1 MSLGIWRNASAKRK
15 RILSTIAIFIIALIV
30 TVVGSLMPVDPQQ
43 ARQINNDLNQTV
55 TAAQQNGTLVQ
66 SIFSNNFMITLIMFV
81 PVLGPVFGFYTLFS
95 TGTAINA
102 IAIAQGYPLFLVL
115 FSLVLT
121 PVFWLE
127 FAAYSTA
134 LAESIWLFRRILQGR
149 GLRELKNLGILV
161 AVCAG
166 LLFLG
171 AVIEAWLI
179 SIGI

>member
-1 MSLGIWRNASAKRK
+1 MSLGIWKNASPKRK
-15 RILSTIAIFIIALIV
+15 RILSTIAMFIIAVVV
-30 TVVGSLMPVDPQQ
+30 TVAGSLMPVDPQQ
-43 ARQINNDLNQTV
+43 ARQINNELNQMV
-55 TAAQQNGTLVQ
+55 TEANSNGTLVQ
-66 SIFSNNFMITLIMFV
+66 SIFSNNLMIALIMFV
-81 PVLGPVFGFYTLFS
+81 PVLGTVFGFYALFS

-134 LAESIWLFRRILQGR
+134 LTESIWLFRRILQGR
-149 GLRELKNLGILV
+149 GLGELKNLGILV

-171 AVIEAWLI
+171 AIVETWLI

>member
-15 RILSTIAIFIIALIV
+15 RILSTIIMFIIALVV
-30 TVVGSLMPVDPQQ
+30 TVAGSLMPVDLQQ
-43 ARQINNDLNQTV
+43 ARQINNELNQTV

-66 SIFSNNFMITLIMFV
+66 SIFSNNFLITLIMFV
-81 PVLGPVFGFYTLFS
+81 PVFGPGFGFYVLFS
-95 TGTAINA
+95 TGAAINA

-127 FAAYSTA
+127 FVVYSTA

>member
-1 MSLGIWRNASAKRK
+1 MNLGIWKNASPKRK
-15 RILSTIAIFIIALIV
+15 RILSTIAMLIITVIV
-30 TVVGSLMPVDPQQ
+30 TVAGSLMPVDPQQ
-43 ARQINNDLNQTV
+43 ARQISNELNQTV
-55 TAAQQNGTLVQ
+55 TEAQQNGTLVQ
-66 SIFSNNFMITLIMFV
+66 SIFSNNFLIAVLMFI
-81 PVLGPVFGFYTLFS
+81 PVFGPVFGFYVLFS
-95 TGTAINA
+95 TGSAINA

-134 LAESIWLFRRILQGR
+134 LTESIWLFRRILQGR

>member
-1 MSLGIWRNASAKRK
+1 MNLGIWKNASPKRK
-15 RILSTIAIFIIALIV
+15 RILSAIIMFIIVVVV
-30 TVVGSLMPVDPQQ
+30 TVSGSLMPVDPQQ
-43 ARQINNDLNQTV
+43 ARQINDELNQTV
-55 TAAQQNGTLVQ
+55 TTAQQDGTLVQ
-66 SIFSNNFMITLIMFV
+66 SIFSNNFLISLIMFV
-81 PVLGPVFGFYTLFS
+81 PVLGPVFGFYVLFS

-115 FSLVLT
+115 FALVLT

-127 FAAYSTA
+127 FAVYSTA

-179 SIGI
+179 SL

>member
-134 LAESIWLFRRILQGR
+134 LTESIWLFRRILQGR

>member
-1 MSLGIWRNASAKRK
+1 MNLGIWKNASPKRK
-15 RILSTIAIFIIALIV
+15 RILSAIAMFIIALVV
-30 TVVGSLMPVDPQQ
+30 TVAGSLMPVDPQQ
-43 ARQINNDLNQTV
+43 AKQINNELNQTV
-55 TAAQQNGTLVQ
+55 TTAQQNGTLAQ
-66 SIFSNNFMITLIMFV
+66 SIFSNNFLITLIMFV
-81 PVLGPVFGFYTLFS
+81 PVLGPVFGFYALFS

-115 FSLVLT
+115 FALVLT

-127 FAAYSTA
+127 FVVYSTA

>member
-1 MSLGIWRNASAKRK
+1 MNLGIWKNASPKRK
-15 RILSTIAIFIIALIV
+15 RILSAIIMFIIVVVV
-30 TVVGSLMPVDPQQ
+30 TVAGSLMPVDLQQ
-43 ARQINNDLNQTV
+43 ARQINDELNQTV
-55 TAAQQNGTLVQ
+55 TTAQQNGTLVQ
-66 SIFSNNFMITLIMFV
+66 SIFSNNFLITLIMFV
-81 PVLGPVFGFYTLFS
+81 PVLGPVFGFYVLFS

-102 IAIAQGYPLFLVL
+102 IAIAQGYPLVLVL
-115 FSLVLT
+115 FALVLT

-127 FAAYSTA
+127 FAVYSTA

-149 GLRELKNLGILV
+149 GLRELKNLGILI

-179 SIGI
+179 SL

>member
-1 MSLGIWRNASAKRK
+1 MSLGIWRNASLKRK
-15 RILSTIAIFIIALIV
+15 RILSIIIMFIIALVV
-30 TVVGSLMPVDPQQ
+30 TVAGSLMPVDLQQ
-43 ARQINNDLNQTV
+43 ARQINNELNQTV
-55 TAAQQNGTLVQ
+55 TTAQQNGTLVQ
-66 SIFSNNFMITLIMFV
+66 SIFSNNFLIALVMFV
-81 PVLGPVFGFYTLFS
+81 PVFGPVFGFYTLFS
-95 TGTAINA
+95 TGAAINA

-121 PVFWLE
+121 PVFWIE

-166 LLFLG
+166 LLFFG

>member
-1 MSLGIWRNASAKRK
+1 MSLGIWKNASPKRK
-15 RILSTIAIFIIALIV
+15 RILSTIDMFIIAVVV
-30 TVVGSLMPVDPQQ
+30 TVAGSLMPVDPQQ
-43 ARQINNDLNQTV
+43 ARQINNELNQMV
-55 TAAQQNGTLVQ
+55 TEANSNGTLVQ
-66 SIFSNNFMITLIMFV
+66 SIFSNNFLIALIMFV
-81 PVLGPVFGFYTLFS
+81 PVLGTVFGFYALFS

-102 IAIAQGYPLFLVL
+102 IAIAQGYPVFLVL

-149 GLRELKNLGILV
+149 GLRELKNFGILI
-161 AVCAG
+161 AICAG

-171 AVIEAWLI
+171 AIVEAWLI

>member
-1 MSLGIWRNASAKRK
+1 MNLGIWKNASPKRK
-15 RILSTIAIFIIALIV
+15 RILSTIAMFIIAVVV
-30 TVVGSLMPVDPQQ
+30 TVAGSLMPVDPQQ
-43 ARQINNDLNQTV
+43 ARQINNELNQMV
-55 TAAQQNGTLVQ
+55 TEANSNGTLVQ
-66 SIFSNNFMITLIMFV
+66 SIFSNNLMIALIMFV
-81 PVLGPVFGFYTLFS
+81 PVLGTVFGFYALFS

-134 LAESIWLFRRILQGR
+134 LTESIWLFRRILQGR
-149 GLRELKNLGILV
+149 GLGELKNLGILV

-171 AVIEAWLI
+171 AIVETWLI